1 MSITYEILP
10 DGIKR
15 AKRTY
20 NDGVVRGVLE
30 IPSGRST
37 DMNAWLTLT
46 LSYKLTFLDRKNPQ
60 PGNLGERII
69 VNSGS
74 DWYARDP
81 GGYMFP
87 IRDWDNAS
95 RAQVSNMFQASWLI
109 WNQRFLIKT
118 PQDYDQFD
126 YTSGK
131 LRLRP
136 NVQCLFRMEVSPKGH
151 NFNIVRLQPT
161 TDKIYHES
169 GKDKKSFE
177 DGFQPN
183 EGTMADDAWR
193 KPTLGHEL
201 GHVIGLNHIKAE
213 LGDEACIANQNQRRC
228 YGTTPEELRNIMGV
242 GTEITAINAR
252 PWREHLSSIT
262 YESVA
267 SWGLVV
273 MSEPGKASLAPRRV

>member
-1 MSITYEILP
+1 MVAYEMLP
-10 DGIKR
+10 DGSKR
-15 AKRTY
+15 ARRKY
-20 NDGVVRGVLE
+20 HNSGVLGVLE
-30 IPSGRST
+30 IPSGRSVDT
-37 DMNAWLTLT
+37 NAWLTLT
-46 LSYKLTFLDRKNPQ
+46 LSYKLTFLDSKTQQ
-60 PGNLGERII
+60 PGNTGER
-69 VNSGS
+69 VLFNSGR

-81 GGYMFP
+81 GGFMFP
-87 IRDWDNAS
+87 IRDWDGGS
-95 RAQVSNMFQASWLI
+95 RKQFSEMFQTGWLI

-118 PQDYDQFD
+118 PQDYDGFD

-136 NVQCLFRMEVSPKGH
+136 NVQCLFRMEASSKGQ

-161 TDKIYHES
+161 TDKIYHED
-169 GKDKKSFE
+169 GKKTRAFE

-183 EGTMADDAWR
+183 EGLMADDAWR

-201 GHVIGLNHIKAE
+201 GHALGLNHIKAE
-213 LGDEACIANQNQRRC
+213 LGDAACMKNQNQPRC

-242 GTEITAINAR
+242 GKEITAINAR

-262 YESVA
+262 DEAVA
-267 SWGLVV
+267 YWGLVV